1 MATDV
6 AWAMPANDGSA
17 ENAGGGREV
26 EGILTWTACGLFGAS
41 VVSDLRWRRVPNA
54 VPIALLLLF
63 AGYAL
68 TGAAG
73 PATAVWLCL
82 GIGAVL
88 LAAGFALYL
97 SGRFGA
103 GDAKLIAAAGVWAG
117 PGDLSLFL
125 FGLAGCALALSA
137 FALLPIERLRALR
150 SELPFAV
157 AIAPPAMA
165 VIVARECAHGTPI

>member
-1 MATDV
+1 M
-6 AWAMPANDGSA
+6 
-17 ENAGGGREV
+17 

-41 VVSDLRWRRVPNA
+41 VVTDLRWRRVPNA
-54 VPIALLLLF
+54 IPIALLVLF

-73 PATAVWLCL
+73 PARAVWLCL

-137 FALLPIERLRALR
+137 FALMPIERLRALR

-157 AIAPPAMA
+157 AIAPPAM
-165 VIVARECAHGTPI
+165 VVMIARECAHGTQI

>member
-1 MATDV
+1 MV
-6 AWAMPANDGSA
+6 EPGAWLPRHVRPTAADPWGTLPAKDGSA
-17 ENAGGGREV
+17 EKAGGGREV

-41 VVSDLRWRRVPNA
+41 VVTDLRWRRVPNA
-54 VPIALLLLF
+54 IPIALLLLF
-63 AGYAL
+63 AGYAP
-68 TGAAG
+68 TGA
-73 PATAVWLCL
+73 
-82 GIGAVL
+82 
-88 LAAGFALYL
+88 GFVLYL

-157 AIAPPAMA
+157 AIAPPAVA
-165 VIVARECAHGTPI
+165 VMILRECARGTQI